1 MSKRRRVLIFDSVLD
16 NIFNSREWLP
26 GTRFFCN
33 YKTFNNP
40 HKAGDV
46 RQLHAHLHSGPH
58 AFLKDRDA
66 AEVVAV
72 GEDRHRLGSEEI
84 VVPEADQAQ
93 QGRQVGLERRRAPD
107 DERHGRQHAR

>member
-72 GEDRHRLGSEEI
+72 VDAVDSSLLVVEDVALLHHLLLSGPS
-84 VVPEADQAQ
+84 
-93 QGRQVGLERRRAPD
+93 LE
-107 DERHGRQHAR
+107 